1 MNRQRTVIIF
11 KSESES
17 TDVYAEELQRH
28 FFRPIFVPTL
38 TFGFKN
44 LEKLH
49 AKLQHPDDYAGM
61 IFTSPR
67 CVEAVCKALDKQ
79 EIPGGWKMLHNY
91 AVGEVTH
98 NMVLDSLQQ
107 LFTQGKQT
115 GNARALSEFIIDTFD
130 GTKEKPFLLPCS
142 NLAQDTLN
150 VNLKEVGFRVDA
162 CEVYETKC
170 SPELTEKMETAL
182 KADNIEFMA
191 FFSPSGVNCTYEY
204 FKAKEM
210 PMDKYRLVAIGP
222 STRRALEG
230 KGLKV
235 YCTAERP
242 TVEHL
247 IKVLINPQDCR
258 ENLLKDSQHQL
269 EQE

>member
-28 FFRPIFVPTL
+28 FFNPIFIPTL
-38 TFGFKN
+38 SFGFKN
-44 LEKLH
+44 LDKLH
-49 AKLQHPDDYAGM
+49 AKLQHPDDYEGI

-67 CVEAVCKALDKQ
+67 CVEAVEKSLDKA
-79 EIPGGWKMLHNY
+79 EMPGGWKMLHNY

-98 NMVLDSLQQ
+98 NLALSDLQQ

-115 GNARALSEFIIDTFD
+115 GNARALAEFIIDNHD
-130 GTKEKPFLLPCS
+130 GSKDLPFLLPCS

-150 VNLKEVGFRVDA
+150 LKLREDGFRIDA
-162 CEVYETKC
+162 LEVYETTAG
-170 SPELTEKMETAL
+170 PELGEKMDRAL
-182 KADNIEFMA
+182 QSENVEFLC
-191 FFSPSGVNCTYEY
+191 FFSPSGVNCISDYC
-204 FKAKEM
+204 KAKDIT
-210 PMDKYRLVAIGP
+210 MDKYRLVAIGP
-222 STRRALEG
+222 STRRALEN

-258 ENLLKDSQHQL
+258 ENLVRDSQAQL
-269 EQE
+269 TE